1 MSCLPEVQGYS
12 GIGTGRGADV
22 AAPYNYG
29 GNFKGLLVRCLNCNA
44 SRLRG
49 GDPSMRILVRNAGR
63 WFGPRSVGPGHSAFP
78 LARTNG
84 PRLCDCA
91 SENDRDLPDSEARA
105 LIGRG
110 ARAGN
115 LKSRVRARIG
125 PCFAPTRS
133 MRQGTS
139 ASYATAPPGR
149 DADGASRRISAVY
162 SAAPSVAPI
171 SHPQSHGSKNSIPG
185 LQLAKTLPGL
195 AVETHEL
202 HLIDRNVIAR

>member
-12 GIGTGRGADV
+12 GIGSGGGADV

-44 SRLRG
+44 SRHRG

-63 WFGPRSVGPGHSAFP
+63 WFGPRSVGPRHSPFP

-91 SENDRDLPDSEARA
+91 SENYRDLPDSEARA

-110 ARAGN
+110 ARAGS
-115 LKSRVRARIG
+115 LKSRVRARHRAKLCVD
-125 PCFAPTRS
+125 PL
-133 MRQGTS
+133 
-139 ASYATAPPGR
+139 
-149 DADGASRRISAVY
+149 DA
-162 SAAPSVAPI
+162 
-171 SHPQSHGSKNSIPG
+171 
-185 LQLAKTLPGL
+185 L
-195 AVETHEL
+195 
-202 HLIDRNVIAR
+202 RNVDELRHRAAGPRQRRRFAAHERRVQHSAQRGTDQAANVSPPTECTSDIHIAKMLNTPQVRPAGATGARPSL